1 MTFRDVTRAFLADR
15 ADSWKL
21 PATEMHFAKQMRDY
35 AYPVLADVPV
45 DKIAIDHVVEVLK
58 PIWRTYRPTAVKLR
72 SRIGQVL
79 DWAEAKRWRT
89 GGNPARSKAIISLLG
104 NAARASTVF
113 DVVEGRSPQ

>member
-1 MTFRDVTRAFLADR
+1 LCDEDRLAAGQPVRSKVGAASTKGPMTFRDVTRAFLADR

-58 PIWRTYRPTAVKLR
+58 PIWRT
-72 SRIGQVL
+72 
-79 DWAEAKRWRT
+79 
-89 GGNPARSKAIISLLG
+89 
-104 NAARASTVF
+104 
-113 DVVEGRSPQ
+113 